1 MRWGEREKT
10 KNAKLKNDRKNFF
23 KKNKKFFLTNKKS
36 FAILIIAKRQNKQF
50 KMEGL
55 KMKVY
60 KEVNSYSDF
69 DFWSGARDTV
79 KYLTAEE
86 IEEIFSMLEDVYP
99 EGMEETEVNDFFW
112 FEDDTIA
119 EWLGYSSFEEI
130 MERGEQ

>member
-1 MRWGEREKT
+1 
-10 KNAKLKNDRKNFF
+10 
-23 KKNKKFFLTNKKS
+23 
-36 FAILIIAKRQNKQF
+36 
-50 KMEGL
+50 
-55 KMKVY
+55 MKVF

-86 IEEIFSMLEDVYP
+86 IEEIFSMLEDAYP

-119 EWLGYSSFEEI
+119 EWLGYSSHIRFDI
-130 MERGEQ
+130 AVFIRHLGKRCQHIQYRNCVCRLS